1 MTDNYSGLTET
12 LKIADTK
19 GSENK
24 QLEKMALE
32 VDKLDKN
39 TGNDMFAKGN

>member
-19 GSENK
+19 GNENK
-24 QLEKMALE
+24 QLEQMALE

-39 TGNDMFAKGN
+39 TGNDMFAKGK